1 MNEIPLGMSR
11 KEKIFDSNIYM
22 YKLPSSHTYGDG
34 VHRYEDNTYK
44 DIYRFHSIWDGYVR
58 TLQKF

>member
-1 MNEIPLGMSR
+1 MSR

-22 YKLPSSHTYGDG
+22 YKLPSSQTYGDG
-34 VHRYEDNTYK
+34 VDRYEDNTYK